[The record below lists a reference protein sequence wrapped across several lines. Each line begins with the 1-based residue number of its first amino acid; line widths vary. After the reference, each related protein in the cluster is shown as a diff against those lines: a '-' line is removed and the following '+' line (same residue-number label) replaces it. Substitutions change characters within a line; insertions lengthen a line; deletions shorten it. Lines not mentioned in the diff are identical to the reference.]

1 MDLNMRTP
9 RLIYFKAFVQGDTTA
24 FKRESTSIQR
34 ATGATVRNG
43 ARNHKQRNQH
53 RGRLTRL
60 AHVLAK
66 LKLKLSAAV

>member
-1 MDLNMRTP
+1 MRTP

-24 FKRESTSIQR
+24 FKRESTSDPAR
-34 ATGATVRNG
+34 NGRNGRNG

-66 LKLKLSAAV
+66 LKLKLTAAV